1 MRDILYTCLLLCNDI
16 ITEEKR
22 QPLPSLVL
30 LFGWNVQGE
39 KNDPMSSGVMEAS
52 LLSQRDMFRSGRGGG
67 LSGYFWLSVSLSKSG
82 QQAKHADE
90 GEGRGGGFC
99 REREGREIETLLGWR
114 TVSFTSTQLL
124 LENSAPCPTKPP
136 GMT

>member
-99 REREGREIETLLGWR
+99 RERGKRDRNPFGLAHC
-114 TVSFTSTQLL
+114 QLH
-124 LENSAPCPTKPP
+124 
-136 GMT
+136 